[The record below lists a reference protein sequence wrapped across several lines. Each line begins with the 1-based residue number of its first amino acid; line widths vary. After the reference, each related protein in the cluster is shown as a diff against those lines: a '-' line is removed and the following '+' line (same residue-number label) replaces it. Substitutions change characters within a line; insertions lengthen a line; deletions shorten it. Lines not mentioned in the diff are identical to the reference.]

1 MPNSALHPLK
11 RKREAILIL
20 STQGGKMTDFN
31 TDKNTQFAED
41 KAKNKL
47 DELAG
52 SAQQQFGDFV
62 DSPKHQVKGAAKKY
76 AAQASDAVSDVTEA
90 VRNNPLTGLIAAGAV
105 GIVLGLLLG
114 RK

>member
-1 MPNSALHPLK
+1 MS
-11 RKREAILIL
+11 
-20 STQGGKMTDFN
+20 DFN
-31 TDKNTQFAED
+31 TDKNAEYAGD

-52 SAQQQFGDFV
+52 SAQQQFGDIV

-76 AAQASDAVSDVTEA
+76 AAQASDVVSDVTDT
-90 VRNNPLTGLIAAGAV
+90 VRNNPLTGVIAAGAV

>member
-1 MPNSALHPLK
+1 MS
-11 RKREAILIL
+11 
-20 STQGGKMTDFN
+20 DFG

-41 KAKNKL
+41 KAKNKF

-52 SAQQQFGDFV
+52 SAQQQFGEFV
-62 DSPKHQVKGAAKKY
+62 DSPKHQVKGVAKKY

-90 VRNNPLTGLIAAGAV
+90 VRNNPLTGLVAAGAI

>member
-1 MPNSALHPLK
+1 MS
-11 RKREAILIL
+11 
-20 STQGGKMTDFN
+20 DFG
-31 TDKNTQFAED
+31 TDKNAQYAGD

-47 DELAG
+47 DELSG
-52 SAQQQFGDFV
+52 SAQQQFGEFV

>member
-1 MPNSALHPLK
+1 MS
-11 RKREAILIL
+11 
-20 STQGGKMTDFN
+20 DFG

-41 KAKNKL
+41 KAKNKF

-52 SAQQQFGDFV
+52 SAQQQFGEFV

-90 VRNNPLTGLIAAGAV
+90 VRNNPLTGLVAGV
-105 GIVLGLLLG
+105 QSVLFSACCWAGNNPGPFGALFFLN
-114 RK
+114 

>member
-1 MPNSALHPLK
+1 MS
-11 RKREAILIL
+11 
-20 STQGGKMTDFN
+20 DFG

-41 KAKNKL
+41 KAKNKF

-52 SAQQQFGDFV
+52 SAQQQFGEFV

-90 VRNNPLTGLIAAGAV
+90 VRNNPLPASSQRVRSVLFSACCSVENNKRPFGLYFS
-105 GIVLGLLLG
+105 
-114 RK
+114 

>member
-1 MPNSALHPLK
+1 MS
-11 RKREAILIL
+11 
-20 STQGGKMTDFN
+20 DFG

-41 KAKNKL
+41 KAKNKFE
-47 DELAG
+47 ELAG
-52 SAQQQFGDFV
+52 SAQQQFGEFV

-76 AAQASDAVSDVTEA
+76 AAQARVAVSDVTEA
-90 VRNNPLTGLIAAGAV
+90 VRNNPLTGLVAAGAI

>member
-1 MPNSALHPLK
+1 MS
-11 RKREAILIL
+11 
-20 STQGGKMTDFN
+20 DFG

-47 DELAG
+47 DEIAG
-52 SAQQQFGDFV
+52 SAQQQFGEFV
-62 DSPKHQVKGAAKKY
+62 DSPKHQVKARLKNMP
-76 AAQASDAVSDVTEA
+76 QASDAVSDVTEA

>member
-1 MPNSALHPLK
+1 MS
-11 RKREAILIL
+11 
-20 STQGGKMTDFN
+20 DFN
-31 TDKNTQFAED
+31 ADKNTDYAGD

-52 SAQQQFGDFV
+52 SAQQQFGDVV
-62 DSPKHQVKGAAKKY
+62 DSPKHQMKGAAKKY

-90 VRNNPLTGLIAAGAV
+90 VRNNPLSGLIAAGAV
-105 GIVLGLLLG
+105 GVVLGLLLG

>member
-1 MPNSALHPLK
+1 MS
-11 RKREAILIL
+11 
-20 STQGGKMTDFN
+20 DFN
-31 TDKNTQFAED
+31 TDKNAEYAGD

-52 SAQQQFGDFV
+52 SAQQQFGDIV

-76 AAQASDAVSDVTEA
+76 AAQASDVVSDVTDS
-90 VRNNPLTGLIAAGAV
+90 VRNNPLTGVIAAGAV

>member
-1 MPNSALHPLK
+1 
-11 RKREAILIL
+11 
-20 STQGGKMTDFN
+20 MTDFN

-62 DSPKHQVKGAAKKY
+62 DSPKHQVNGAAKKY

>member
-1 MPNSALHPLK
+1 
-11 RKREAILIL
+11 
-20 STQGGKMTDFN
+20 MTDFN

-76 AAQASDAVSDVTEA
+76 AAQANDAVSDVTA
-90 VRNNPLTGLIAAGAV
+90 VSYTHLRFMYALKPS
-105 GIVLGLLLG
+105 
-114 RK
+114 

>member
-1 MPNSALHPLK
+1 MS
-11 RKREAILIL
+11 
-20 STQGGKMTDFN
+20 DFG

-41 KAKNKL
+41 KAKNKF

-52 SAQQQFGDFV
+52 SAQQQFGEFV
-62 DSPKHQVKGAAKKY
+62 DSPKHQVKVRLKNMPRRPAMPFPT
-76 AAQASDAVSDVTEA
+76 SLA
-90 VRNNPLTGLIAAGAV
+90 VRNNPLTGLVAAGAV

>member
-1 MPNSALHPLK
+1 
-11 RKREAILIL
+11 IY
-20 STQGGKMTDFN
+20 STK
-31 TDKNTQFAED
+31 
-41 KAKNKL
+41 
-47 DELAG
+47 
-52 SAQQQFGDFV
+52 
-62 DSPKHQVKGAAKKY
+62 PHQVKGAAKKY

>member
-1 MPNSALHPLK
+1 MS
-11 RKREAILIL
+11 
-20 STQGGKMTDFN
+20 DFG

-41 KAKNKL
+41 KAKNKF

-52 SAQQQFGDFV
+52 SAQQQFGEFV
-62 DSPKHQVKGAAKKY
+62 DSPKHQVKGAARKY
-76 AAQASDAVSDVTEA
+76 AAQASGAVSDVTEA
-90 VRNNPLTGLIAAGAV
+90 VRNNPLTGLVAAGAV

>member
-1 MPNSALHPLK
+1 MS
-11 RKREAILIL
+11 
-20 STQGGKMTDFN
+20 DFG

-41 KAKNKL
+41 KAKNKF

-52 SAQQQFGDFV
+52 SA
-62 DSPKHQVKGAAKKY
+62 HQVKGAAKKY

-90 VRNNPLTGLIAAGAV
+90 VRNNPLTGLVAAGAI

>member
-1 MPNSALHPLK
+1 MS
-11 RKREAILIL
+11 
-20 STQGGKMTDFN
+20 DFD
-31 TDKNTQFAED
+31 TDKNAQFAGE

-62 DSPKHQVKGAAKKY
+62 DSPKHQVKGAARKY
-76 AAQASDAVSDVTEA
+76 AAQASDAVTDVADA
-90 VRNNPLTGLIAAGAV
+90 VKNNPLTGLIAAGAV
-105 GIVLGLLLG
+105 GVVLGLLLG

>member
-1 MPNSALHPLK
+1 MS
-11 RKREAILIL
+11 
-20 STQGGKMTDFN
+20 DFG

-41 KAKNKL
+41 KAKNKF

-52 SAQQQFGDFV
+52 SAQQQFGEFV
-62 DSPKHQVKGAAKKY
+62 DSPKHKVKGAAKKY

-90 VRNNPLTGLIAAGAV
+90 VRNNPLTGLVAAGAI